1 MNTSTDLLI
10 NRLNPDLEFCPCC
23 EDWKFLKF
31 FNYVP
36 VLSTHINEWHKLCN
50 DCTFKID
57 FIKNNERYI
66 SEELENIRRMYST
79 KYYSYIE
86 KEYLI
91 SISLRY
97 YKMLVLD
104 FYYRIEY
111 EVIRRKRLEEYEI
124 SKALWS
130 PAKPMIIKN
139 RMTGV
144 VIKRDM
150 L

>member
-1 MNTSTDLLI
+1 MNTPTDLLI

-31 FNYVP
+31 FDNVP

-50 DCTFKID
+50 DCTFKIN
-57 FIKNNERYI
+57 FIKINERYI
-66 SEELENIRRMYST
+66 SENELEDMRRMYFT
-79 KYYSYIE
+79 KYYSYNNSHLLE

-97 YKMLVLD
+97 YKTLVLD
-104 FYYRIEY
+104 FYHRIKY
-111 EVIRRKRLEEYEI
+111 EVIRRKRLEECEI

-130 PAKPMIIKN
+130 PAKSIIFKD
-139 RMTGV
+139 RMTGW
-144 VIKRDM
+144 
-150 L
+150 